1 MGFHLLERVYIP
13 FLEVKDMK
21 KITTTLMVLA
31 LSVFFV
37 LPLFAS
43 GATEKGTNFK
53 DLDLNTAAVKDM
65 ENAWNYSVE
74 SYSSQRT
81 SLRTA
86 MNEAIEK
93 RDVEDYLELR
103 SLYNSLE
110 YPMITKE
117 QTETLTAR
125 MLNTESQEE
134 KDAIASFLYENSVWY
149 HPTIT
154 FQYSVTNGNFSR
166 SYTRSYSSVP
176 GTKVTVPEVKGEGVF
191 LGWSTDGE
199 SVAYKSGEEI
209 TMPYS
214 DTVLYALFST
224 GITFKDSVSGNDT
237 YVEGTE
243 ASVPDVVVT
252 EDSGLVFLGWYDQYG
267 KKIDGDTVTVENGRS
282 KEYTALYKGV
292 EIGEASIRYYEDG
305 KIPSSTQVVL
315 SFPIKNIGNTAL
327 RNLKV
332 SLSGED
338 VKVLSSSFDATLI
351 GDESSLNA
359 SFLVYADGEKGEEKV
374 FKATVEDS
382 SGNVWTEDFTFVIQ

>member
-134 KDAIASFLYENSVWY
+134 KDAMASFLYENSVWY

-199 SVAYKSGEEI
+199 SVVYKSGEEI

-267 KKIDGDTVTVENGRS
+267 NKIDGDTATVENGMS

-305 KIPSSTQVVL
+305 KIPSSIQVVL

>member
-1 MGFHLLERVYIP
+1 
-13 FLEVKDMK
+13 MK

-53 DLDLNTAAVKDM
+53 DLDLNTATVKDM

-134 KDAIASFLYENSVWY
+134 KDAMASFLYENSVWY

-267 KKIDGDTVTVENGRS
+267 NKIDGDTATVENGRS

-305 KIPSSTQVVL
+305 KIPASTQVVL

>member
-1 MGFHLLERVYIP
+1 
-13 FLEVKDMK
+13 MK
-21 KITTTLMVLA
+21 KITTTLIVLA
-31 LSVFFV
+31 LTV
-37 LPLFAS
+37 LVTSPLFAS

-53 DLDLNTAAVKDM
+53 ELDLNTASLKDM
-65 ENAWNYSVE
+65 ESAWTYSVE
-74 SYSSQRT
+74 SYNSQRT
-81 SLRTA
+81 SLRGA
-86 MNEAIEK
+86 MDEAIEK

-134 KDAIASFLYENSVWY
+134 KDAIASFLYENSAWY

-154 FQYSVTNGNFSR
+154 FQCSVTNGNFSR

-243 ASVPDVVVT
+243 ASVPVVT
-252 EDSGLVFLGWYDQYG
+252 TEDPNLVFLGWYDEYG
-267 KKIDGDTVTVENGRS
+267 KKVDGDTVTVENGKS
-282 KEYTALYKGV
+282 KEYTALYRGV
-292 EIGEASIRYYEDG
+292 EIGDASIRYYEDG

-315 SFPIKNIGNTAL
+315 SFPIKNTGNTAL

-332 SLSGED
+332 SLGGED
-338 VKVLSSSFDATLI
+338 VKVLSSSLKATLI

-359 SFLVYADGEKGEEKV
+359 SFLVYAEGEKGEEKV
-374 FKATVEDS
+374 FTATVEDA
-382 SGNVWTEDFTFVIQ
+382 SGNVWTKDFTLTVQ

>member
-1 MGFHLLERVYIP
+1 
-13 FLEVKDMK
+13 MK
-21 KITTTLMVLA
+21 KINTTLMVLA
-31 LSVFFV
+31 LTV
-37 LPLFAS
+37 LVASPLFAS

-53 DLDLNTAAVKDM
+53 ELDLNTASLKDM
-65 ENAWNYSVE
+65 ESAWTHSVE
-74 SYSSQRT
+74 NYNAQRT

-267 KKIDGDTVTVENGRS
+267 NKIDGDTATVENGRS

-351 GDESSLNA
+351 GDESSLHA

>member
-43 GATEKGTNFK
+43 GATENGTNFK

-134 KDAIASFLYENSVWY
+134 KDAIASFLYENSAWY

-359 SFLVYADGEKGEEKV
+359 SFLVYTDGEKGEEKV

>member
-1 MGFHLLERVYIP
+1 
-13 FLEVKDMK
+13 MK

-31 LSVFFV
+31 LSVLFV

-252 EDSGLVFLGWYDQYG
+252 ENSGLVFLGWYDQYG
-267 KKIDGDTVTVENGRS
+267 NKIDGDTATVENGRS

>member
-1 MGFHLLERVYIP
+1 
-13 FLEVKDMK
+13 MK

>member
-1 MGFHLLERVYIP
+1 
-13 FLEVKDMK
+13 MK
-21 KITTTLMVLA
+21 KITTTLIVLA
-31 LSVFFV
+31 LTV
-37 LPLFAS
+37 LVTSPLFAS

-53 DLDLNTAAVKDM
+53 ELDLNTASLNDM
-65 ENAWNYSVE
+65 ESAWTYSVE
-74 SYSSQRT
+74 SYNSQRT
-81 SLRTA
+81 SLRGA
-86 MNEAIEK
+86 MDEAIEK

-117 QTETLTAR
+117 QTETLTER
-125 MLNTESQEE
+125 ILNTENQEE
-134 KDAIASFLYENSVWY
+134 KDSIASFLYENSAWY
-149 HPTIT
+149 HPTLT
-154 FQYSVTNGNFSR
+154 FEYSVTNGNFSR

-267 KKIDGDTVTVENGRS
+267 KKIDGDTATVENGRS

>member
-93 RDVEDYLELR
+93 RDVEDYLELI

-267 KKIDGDTVTVENGRS
+267 NKIDGDTATVENGRS

-359 SFLVYADGEKGEEKV
+359 SFLVYADGE
-374 FKATVEDS
+374 
-382 SGNVWTEDFTFVIQ
+382 

>member
-1 MGFHLLERVYIP
+1 
-13 FLEVKDMK
+13 MK

-134 KDAIASFLYENSVWY
+134 KDAMASFLYENSVWY

-224 GITFKDSVSGNDT
+224 GITFKDSVSGNDSYT
-237 YVEGTE
+237 EGTE
-243 ASVPDVVVT
+243 ASVPVVTT
-252 EDSGLVFLGWYDQYG
+252 EDSNLVFLGCYDQYG
-267 KKIDGDTVTVENGRS
+267 KKIEGDTVTVESGKS
-282 KEYTALYKGV
+282 IEYTALYRGV
-292 EIGEASIRYYEDG
+292 EIGDASIRYYEDG
-305 KIPSSTQVVL
+305 NIPSSTQVVL

-327 RNLKV
+327 RNMKV
-332 SLSGED
+332 SLGGED
-338 VKVLSSSFDATLI
+338 VKVLSSSLKATLI

-359 SFLVYADGEKGEEKV
+359 SFLVYAEGEKGEEKV
-374 FKATVEDS
+374 FTATVEDA
-382 SGNVWTEDFTFVIQ
+382 SGNVWTKDFTLTVQ

>member
-1 MGFHLLERVYIP
+1 
-13 FLEVKDMK
+13 MK

-110 YPMITKE
+110 YAMITKE

-134 KDAIASFLYENSVWY
+134 KDAMASFLYENSVWY

-267 KKIDGDTVTVENGRS
+267 KKIDGDTATVENGMS

>member
-1 MGFHLLERVYIP
+1 MGFNLLERVYIP

-21 KITTTLMVLA
+21 KLTTTLMVLA

-43 GATEKGTNFK
+43 GATENGTNFK

-134 KDAIASFLYENSVWY
+134 KDAMASFLYENSVWY

>member
-1 MGFHLLERVYIP
+1 
-13 FLEVKDMK
+13 MK
-21 KITTTLMVLA
+21 KITTTLMVL
-31 LSVFFV
+31 V
-37 LPLFAS
+37 LTVLVASPLFAS

-53 DLDLNTAAVKDM
+53 ELDLNTASLKDM
-65 ENAWNYSVE
+65 ESAWTHSVE
-74 SYSSQRT
+74 NYNAQRT

-267 KKIDGDTVTVENGRS
+267 NKIDGDTATVENGRS